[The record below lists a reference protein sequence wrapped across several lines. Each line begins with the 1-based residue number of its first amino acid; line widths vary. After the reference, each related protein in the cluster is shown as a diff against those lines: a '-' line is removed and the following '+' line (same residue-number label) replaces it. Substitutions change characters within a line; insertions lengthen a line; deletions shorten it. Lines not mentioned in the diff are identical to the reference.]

1 MDLISHRHQDTQPDG
16 VSIATS
22 LPPSESTRIGSR
34 DSRALAFMASVQN
47 DTHPWPG
54 TSWGPP
60 GSHRAGPSAPQRGQ
74 RRHVNGH
81 CIYCILSAGESA
93 GFVEHRWTRGSPA
106 ESTHLWQGRG
116 SGKGWWEWPRALTA
130 QPGRCLL
137 GEPAVVLAG
146 LRVRSRSD
154 ALNLYAGKRP
164 GSFRAIPALAD
175 VGVLRA
181 NGPMSVL
188 PCPGPQAPAV
198 ERVDPLLVVGRKH
211 GDWGSQLEGV
221 HED

>member
-1 MDLISHRHQDTQPDG
+1 M
-16 VSIATS
+16 
-22 LPPSESTRIGSR
+22 
-34 DSRALAFMASVQN
+34 
-47 DTHPWPG
+47 
-54 TSWGPP
+54 
-60 GSHRAGPSAPQRGQ
+60 
-74 RRHVNGH
+74 
-81 CIYCILSAGESA
+81 
-93 GFVEHRWTRGSPA
+93 
-106 ESTHLWQGRG
+106 
-116 SGKGWWEWPRALTA
+116 
-130 QPGRCLL
+130 
-137 GEPAVVLAG
+137 VLAG